1 MALTRRE
8 LLTLPLCAGLLA
20 ACSHTMR
27 SSNVEHGVREL
38 ASVTTAGRR
47 APAILVFTPD
57 TPQTKEVFS
66 GLRDELGKDYRLIA
80 VQVDGVRDAPTMEAA
95 LHRYAPAGLVLMN
108 NPTVGAYKVL
118 QRRSPGT
125 RFPPAI
131 IVMTSFLEVSATE
144 LREATGISYEVPLIT
159 AMTNLRRL
167 VVLPHD
173 RVGVVSRA
181 PLRGFIQ
188 RQIELCAREKI
199 AVTFQEV
206 SQHPNPSELKR
217 AIRLLKQNVDVIW
230 ILNDDK
236 LLTPWLISEGW
247 IPGLDERPWLP
258 SIVGAASLVSA
269 RINFGTFAVLPDH
282 VALGAQAASMLL
294 DIADND
300 WRMDGSD
307 SIQLPLSTT
316 TTIDLVQTRER
327 FAMQRDALSLVD
339 RILQ

>member
-1 MALTRRE
+1 MGLTRRE
-8 LLTLPLCAGLLA
+8 LLTLPLCVGLA
-20 ACSHTMR
+20 SACSHTMR
-27 SSNVEHGVREL
+27 SSKVEHEGQEL

-57 TPQTKEVFS
+57 TPQTKEVWS
-66 GLRDELGKDYRLIA
+66 GLRDELGKDYRLVA
-80 VQVDGVRDAPTMEAA
+80 VQVDAAGDTPTLEAA
-95 LHRYAPAGLVLMN
+95 LRRYAPRGLVLMN
-108 NPTVGAYKVL
+108 NPTVSAYMAL
-118 QRRSPGT
+118 QRQHPET

-131 IVMTSFLEVSATE
+131 VVMTSFLELSAAE
-144 LREATGISYEVPLIT
+144 LRETTGISYEVPLIT

-167 VVLPHD
+167 VALPHE

-181 PLRGFIQ
+181 PLRGFIR

-199 AVTFQEV
+199 TVTSEEV

-217 AIRLLKQNVDVIW
+217 AIRALKQKVDVVW

-247 IPGLDERPWLP
+247 LPGLDERPWLP

-269 RINFGTFAVLPDH
+269 QSNFGTFAVLPDH

-294 DIADND
+294 DIADNE
-300 WRMDGSD
+300 WRVDTRGG
-307 SIQLPLSTT
+307 IQLPLSTT

-327 FAMQRDALSLVD
+327 FALQKDALSLVD
-339 RILQ
+339 RILE